1 MYSEDTAC
9 IEKLLI
15 PVKRVLKQENSIKNY
30 SKEQR
35 IGLWNV
41 VRENF
46 DKYLDGDCGRFLK
59 DMDNHIHGQFTA
71 ALLILGSSFKEKG
84 EPFEAAH
91 YFSEKELNVHKKILH
106 YSIFEILSPAEIRNK
121 LSLHDENVQDL
132 LYDYYFSLDPWVNST
147 LNDGEINLGVRC
159 YVKEKWDEYRRLIN
173 TALRQDHDAWMHQII
188 EFGKR
193 HKDVAESKTTPKNVE
208 MGGNQKEHGRAHQD
222 RSEPEKLN
230 VDILREG
237 GKTGLSPSEEW
248 FTHHDIFISYSQGDK
263 SVADAICAALE
274 SVTIRCWI
282 APRDV
287 LPGQN
292 YPSAIIQAIEQCR
305 LMVMV
310 FSSKSNN
317 SDHVIRELTKAVSQG
332 IIIIPFRIEN
342 VPPSQDMEY
351 LIGIPHWLDALTPPL
366 ERHIEKLV
374 QTVKVLLGKTRIG
387 RNPAANG
394 RKNGE
399 KQ

>member
-15 PVKRVLKQENSIKNY
+15 PVKRVLKQENLIKKDP
-30 SKEQR
+30 KERR
-35 IGLWNV
+35 IRLWNV

-46 DKYLDGDCGRFLK
+46 DKYVEGDCGRFLK
-59 DMDNHIHGQFTA
+59 DMDNHIQGQFSA
-71 ALLILGSSFKEKG
+71 ALLILASSFKEKG
-84 EPFEAAH
+84 EAFEAAE
-91 YFSEKELNVHKKILH
+91 YFSQKELNAYKKISR
-106 YSIFEILSPAEIRNK
+106 YTIFEILSPAEIRNN
-121 LSLHDENVQDL
+121 LELHNDNVQDL
-132 LYDYYFSLDPWVNST
+132 LYDYYFGMDTWVNST
-147 LNDGEINLGVRC
+147 LKDNEINLGVR
-159 YVKEKWDEYRRLIN
+159 YFLKGKWGDYRRVID
-173 TALRQDHDAWMHQII
+173 TALRQDHDVWMHQII
-188 EFGKR
+188 EYGKQQ
-193 HKDVAESKTTPKNVE
+193 KDVAEPKTFTKNVGIE
-208 MGGNQKEHGRAHQD
+208 KKQKEY
-222 RSEPEKLN
+222 EPSLQPCAEHEKLSI
-230 VDILREG
+230 DYLREG
-237 GKTGLSPSEEW
+237 VKSELLPSEGG
-248 FTHHDIFISYSQGDK
+248 FPHHDIFISYSHEDK

-317 SDHVIRELTKAVSQG
+317 SDHVIRELTKAVSKG

-374 QTVKVLLGKTRIG
+374 QTVKVLL
-387 RNPAANG
+387 
-394 RKNGE
+394 E
-399 KQ
+399 KPK